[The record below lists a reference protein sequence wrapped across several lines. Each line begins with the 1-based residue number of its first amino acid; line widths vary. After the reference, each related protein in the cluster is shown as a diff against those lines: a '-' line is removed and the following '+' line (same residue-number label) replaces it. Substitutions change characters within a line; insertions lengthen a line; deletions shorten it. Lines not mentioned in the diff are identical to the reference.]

1 MGAMLRRVLPLA
13 AACTL
18 LASACGGGEVG
29 SRTSP
34 SRPAPTPPPQTTTT
48 RQPEPPAW
56 AVIPHQRYLEMWERP
71 GRPNPAF
78 VFDSRLAGA
87 VFGRMLVVGE
97 RETNGERWLQV
108 QLPIRPN
115 GAAAW
120 ARQSDVRLVP
130 RYDELKVDLSKRML
144 EHYRDGELIDRF
156 RVGIGQPRYPT
167 ALGTFYVWQKV
178 NFDEWYGP
186 YGIYA
191 LGLSGFS
198 PVLSDWPGGGRMAI
212 HGTGDPSDRGREVS
226 HGCIRVYNVGM
237 KLLRRIPLGT
247 PVVIKP

>member
-1 MGAMLRRVLPLA
+1 MGAMFRRVLTLA

-18 LASACGGGEVG
+18 LASACSGGEVG
-29 SRTSP
+29 SSTSP
-34 SRPAPTPPPQTTTT
+34 PRFAATSPPETFTSRRADA
-48 RQPEPPAW
+48 PAW
-56 AVIPHQRYLEMWERP
+56 AVIPRERYLDMWKKP

-78 VFDSRLAGA
+78 VFDSRLAG
-87 VFGRMLVVGE
+87 VGFGRMLVVGE
-97 RETNGERWLQV
+97 RETNGERWLRV
-108 QLPIRPN
+108 KLPIRPN

-120 ARQSDVRLVP
+120 ARQTDVRLVP
-130 RYDELKVDLSKRML
+130 RYDQLMVDLSKRTL
-144 EHYRDGELIDRF
+144 EHYHDGELIDRF
-156 RVGIGQPRYPT
+156 RVGVGRPEYPS

-198 PVLSDWPGGGRMAI
+198 PVLLDWPGGGRMAI

-226 HGCIRVYNVGM
+226 HGCIRVYNEGM
-237 KLLRRIPLGT
+237 KVLRRIPLGT
-247 PVVIKP
+247 PVVIRP

>member
-1 MGAMLRRVLPLA
+1 M
-13 AACTL
+13 
-18 LASACGGGEVG
+18 
-29 SRTSP
+29 
-34 SRPAPTPPPQTTTT
+34 
-48 RQPEPPAW
+48 
-56 AVIPHQRYLEMWERP
+56 IPHQRYLEMWRTP

-78 VFDSRLAGA
+78 VFDSRLAG
-87 VFGRMLVVGE
+87 VGFGRMLLVGE
-97 RETNGERWLQV
+97 RDTNGERWLRV

-120 ARQSDVRLVP
+120 ARETDVRLVP
-130 RYDELKVDLSKRML
+130 RYDELKVDLSKRVL

-156 RVGIGQPRYPT
+156 RVGIGRPEYPT

-198 PVLSDWPGGGRMAI
+198 PVLLDWPGGGRMAI
-212 HGTGDPSDRGREVS
+212 HGTADPSDRGREVS
-226 HGCIRVYNVGM
+226 HGCVRIYNVGM

-247 PVVIKP
+247 PVVIRP